1 MDPTLAD
8 SCTNKDKLLRCVQ
21 IGLLCVED
29 SAANRPTMSEVLSG
43 LTNESSPLPEPTKP
57 AFSTDRYA
65 LTSSSTA
72 EKEPQIVSV
81 NDLTISDCDG
91 R

>member
-8 SCTNKDKLLRCVQ
+8 SCTNKDKLLRCINVS
-21 IGLLCVED
+21 LLCVED
-29 SAANRPTMSEVLSG
+29 SAVNRPTMSDVLSG
-43 LTNESSPLPEPTKP
+43 LTNESSPLPAPTKP

-65 LTSSSTA
+65 VTSSIV
-72 EKEPQIVSV
+72 EEEPHILSV